1 MKYEGWPELRQK
13 CLLCGRPGCAI
24 YRGYY
29 TRYLFCPEMEF
40 LGLITIRTAYCKRL
54 DERFTLLPD
63 FVIRYRRI
71 SRLSLLRFHEC
82 YRDSCW
88 QIMSAIDAFTEGLG
102 EEFCIALSSAYAYVA
117 LKIAVP
123 P

>member
-1 MKYEGWPELRQK
+1 
-13 CLLCGRPGCAI
+13 
-24 YRGYY
+24 
-29 TRYLFCPEMEF
+29 MEF
-40 LGLITIRTAYCKRL
+40 LGLLTIRTGYCKRL

-71 SRLSLLRFHEC
+71 SLLSLIRFHEC
-82 YRDSCW
+82 F
-88 QIMSAIDAFTEGLG
+88 QEFLGKIQSAIDAFTEGLG
-102 EEFCIALSSAYAYVA
+102 EEFYIALSSAYSYVA

>member
-1 MKYEGWPELRQK
+1 
-13 CLLCGRPGCAI
+13 
-24 YRGYY
+24 
-29 TRYLFCPEMEF
+29 MEF